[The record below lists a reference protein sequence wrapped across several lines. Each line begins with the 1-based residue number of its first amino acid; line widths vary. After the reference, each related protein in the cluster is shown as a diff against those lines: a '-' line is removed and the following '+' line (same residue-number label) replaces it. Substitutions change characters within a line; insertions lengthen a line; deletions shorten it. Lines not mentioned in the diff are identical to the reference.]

1 MKRQFSFI
9 DAKKLFRKHQRI
21 QYRINVIEK
30 SSLNYRHTAYL
41 AVQQYLYAE
50 GIKILQSIS
59 IEEIK
64 RYKQGIRIKTL
75 EDSGYTTYADIFAA
89 SVYQLA
95 SIRGISENSAKI
107 VKEIVNNAFN
117 EMQKTVKL
125 KLNVDHKT
133 TETTRLIVALTQYLD
148 SKQLSEKSEK

>member
-1 MKRQFSFI
+1 
-9 DAKKLFRKHQRI
+9 
-21 QYRINVIEK
+21 
-30 SSLNYRHTAYL
+30 
-41 AVQQYLYAE
+41 VQQYLYAE